1 MGPIT
6 SGIIDGILLLSNTN
20 PWQETDRRVIMWD
33 YGISILTRNY
43 LDVNMSM
50 TRAIAQLGRAPR
62 LHARQCFFRGVHHAI
77 NRIDLIEKSMSY
89 SMDSRE
95 QENNSLTNILLGPI
109 QVPIQVPNRTHH
121 WFDH

>member
-62 LHARQCFFRGVHHAI
+62 LHVRQCFSEESIIHSK
-77 NRIDLIEKSMSY
+77 DLIFL
-89 SMDSRE
+89 RN
-95 QENNSLTNILLGPI
+95 QCLTP
-109 QVPIQVPNRTHH
+109 
-121 WFDH
+121 

>member
-62 LHARQCFFRGVHHAI
+62 LHARQWFSGESI
-77 NRIDLIEKSMSY
+77 MQSKEL
-89 SMDSRE
+89 
-95 QENNSLTNILLGPI
+95 ILLK
-109 QVPIQVPNRTHH
+109 NRCLTP
-121 WFDH
+121 